1 MALVRFYAAA
11 RDAAGGA
18 EARVPAASTAHL
30 VQALVDAYGEPMQ
43 RVLRIASLLVD
54 GQQVGP
60 DVDLALSDAATVDVL
75 PPFAGG

>member
-11 RDAAGGA
+11 RDAAGA
-18 EARVPAASTAHL
+18 PEASVDASSTTE
-30 VQALVDAYGEPMQ
+30 LVDRLATEFGEPMQ

-54 GQQVGP
+54 GQQVSAGV
-60 DVDLALSDAATVDVL
+60 DVPLASTATVDVL